1 MADNSSRQPVQNTTI
16 AQVAKDIQE
25 GKNEFIDLVFNPVT
39 GEFEQ
44 RPRGTAGDGD
54 VVVDMAKTGFA

>member
-1 MADNSSRQPVQNTTI
+1 MAENNSRQTAQNTTI
-16 AQVAKDIQE
+16 ADIAKGIQE